1 MLTTASKSENS
12 NRCGV
17 SASRSLGP
25 MSGSASIS
33 EKILSITSRSSLA
46 DSNEALMAQ
55 EPPAAGFGAA
65 GLTSGAAAGFAGAG
79 AGGGFGGRG
88 GGGRGLA
95 GRRRFDGRRR
105 LLRRGRFLRRARFL
119 GRGALARG

>member
-1 MLTTASKSENS
+1 MLTTTSKSENS

-25 MSGSASIS
+25 ISGSASIS

-65 GLTSGAAAGFAGAG
+65 GLASGVAAGAG
-79 AGGGFGGRG
+79 AGGLGAAGGAGLTAAAGFLAAAGAA
-88 GGGRGLA
+88 GLTAAA
-95 GRRRFDGRRR
+95 GFFAATGFFAAAR
-105 LLRRGRFLRRARFL
+105 LRV
-119 GRGALARG
+119 

>member
-1 MLTTASKSENS
+1 MFTTTSKSENS

-25 MSGSASIS
+25 ISGSASIS

-65 GLTSGAAAGFAGAG
+65 GLASGGVVAAGLAGAGAAGFAGA
-79 AGGGFGGRG
+79 AA
-88 GGGRGLA
+88 GLA
-95 GRRRFDGRRR
+95 AAAGFFAGAR
-105 LLRRGRFLRRARFL
+105 L
-119 GRGALARG
+119 RGAAGFFAAAGF

>member
-1 MLTTASKSENS
+1 MFTTTSKSENS

-55 EPPAAGFGAA
+55 EPPAAGFGGAGAGLASGGAGLASGGAA
-65 GLTSGAAAGFAGAG
+65 GLAAAGTAGLGGAGFLTAAAAGFLTAA
-79 AGGGFGGRG
+79 A
-88 GGGRGLA
+88 
-95 GRRRFDGRRR
+95 
-105 LLRRGRFLRRARFL
+105 
-119 GRGALARG
+119 